1 MSGKRI
7 PIPSGFRELASESST
22 AELAKACGLSKRTI
36 QKWRR
41 ECGVPAP
48 PRIRKAIDSGQYEGM
63 DTPEQIQY
71 CLHCPVKTKC
81 YGLRCPLLREVGKE
95 KRA

>member
-22 AELAKACGLSKRTI
+22 AGLSKRTI

-48 PRIRKAIDSGQYEGM
+48 PGIRKPIDSGQYQGM

-81 YGLRCPLLREVGKE
+81 YGLRCPLVREVRKE
-95 KRA
+95 KRT